1 MCSVCGSK
9 AGGRSMFPHPGSCR
23 HRSVW
28 DRPLVMGE
36 VALCCFS
43 AFRISAGL
51 FVFDSE
57 AAGGVDKVAVWVDTL
72 QDALLLSDEE
82 LLVRWTNC
90 FVLFWQKEAVLWHQM
105 ECHENNGDLWP
116 CVRLASSPASS
127 QNRSLLRTGCWSS
140 SCGQNLRHQLGWS
153 AETFS
158 LAGVWPRGLSLS
170 READLGELMLQ
181 TDLKALRAVLCPG
194 TTAAQF
200 CSKEIDLH
208 FWCQNWCN
216 LGRTRFAVNFPG
228 SCQAVL
234 WVKQSAS
241 LWFEIFLTA

>member
-9 AGGRSMFPHPGSCR
+9 GGGRSMFPHPGSCR

-28 DRPLVMGE
+28 DRPLVMGG

-57 AAGGVDKVAVWVDTL
+57 AAGGVDKVAVRVDIL

-116 CVRLASSPASS
+116 CVGLYSSPPSS
-127 QNRSLLRTGCWSS
+127 QNCSLLPPPDWLLV
-140 SCGQNLRHQLGWS
+140 Q
-153 AETFS
+153 F
-158 LAGVWPRGLSLS
+158 
-170 READLGELMLQ
+170 
-181 TDLKALRAVLCPG
+181 LRAEPQASAGMICRDLLPRWCLTQGAVTQQGGGFGRDNASDRFEGFKSSVMSWNDCSTVL
-194 TTAAQF
+194 
-200 CSKEIDLH
+200 L
-208 FWCQNWCN
+208 
-216 LGRTRFAVNFPG
+216 
-228 SCQAVL
+228 
-234 WVKQSAS
+234 
-241 LWFEIFLTA
+241 